1 MLVKKAE
8 IALTA
13 VLREYMY
20 LEGSGCAR
28 EIELRGKLTGMK
40 EALALARLVK
50 EDRFQE
56 LYASAHLEV
65 HGMTMRAKSLSI
77 GVPAQ
82 QLTMADWERFETP
95 TVIRRQGA

>member
-8 IALTA
+8 CALTA

-56 LYASAHLEV
+56 LYASAHVEV

>member
-13 VLREYMY
+13 VLREYMH

-56 LYASAHLEV
+56 LYASAHLEG